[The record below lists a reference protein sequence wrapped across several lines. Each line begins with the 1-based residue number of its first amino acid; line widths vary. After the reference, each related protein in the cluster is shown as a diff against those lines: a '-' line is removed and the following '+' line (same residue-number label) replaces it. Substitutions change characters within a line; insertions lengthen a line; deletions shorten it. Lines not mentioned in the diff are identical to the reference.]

1 MRSILQNLVRK
12 TKKRK
17 EENFIIVIY
26 LKGSQLSFEQ
36 QNRSRWTII
45 TLVICSLVLFTMA
58 AFALLYFIK
67 RNDRIRNKL
76 AEITHIKGLSTNYY
90 QVKFI
95 YIKRKEK
102 IWVFFCKGFMS
113 TKNASTTNR

>member
-1 MRSILQNLVRK
+1 MH
-12 TKKRK
+12 
-17 EENFIIVIY
+17 
-26 LKGSQLSFEQ
+26 LKGSQLSVEQ
-36 QNRSRWTII
+36 HNHSRLTVI
-45 TLVICSLVLFTMA
+45 TLVTCGLVLFTMA

-95 YIKRKEK
+95 HLK
-102 IWVFFCKGFMS
+102 KG
-113 TKNASTTNR
+113 KPKC